1 MNQVPTGDAP
11 AFGGGVSG
19 VPGGLPPAM
28 PKTSA
33 LAVVSLIC
41 GIASP
46 CTAGLLAIPG
56 LVLGIVGLARIR
68 RSGGALAG
76 RGMAMAGIIVS
87 IVVLFFLLALV
98 LVVLLAFCYADRVET
113 LEGPRGG
120 IETPRGAAAESM
132 IKMSAVLQA
141 ARDYADEH
149 DGRLPPADAFPGAL
163 AKYLDRPAHD
173 ALRLSGFRRLAMNA
187 ALAGLPLTAVSEP
200 DRTVLLFETGPDGPP
215 VGGPSRLRPLR
226 GPDDAYVIGFVS
238 GRVEW
243 VDPENLGDLIWEPIW
258 EPDRGMIR
266 L

>member
-1 MNQVPTGDAP
+1 MTQLPTGGAP
-11 AFGGGVSG
+11 ASGGGASE
-19 VPGGLPPAM
+19 VPGGPPPAM

-33 LAVVSLIC
+33 LAVMSLIC

-46 CTAGLLAIPG
+46 CTAGLLAIPS

-87 IVVLFFLLALV
+87 IVGLFFLLALV
-98 LVVLLAFCYADRVET
+98 LVVLFVFCYQDRFET
-113 LEGPRGG
+113 LEGPRGA

-163 AKYLDRPAHD
+163 AKYLDRSPRD
-173 ALRLSGFRRLAMNA
+173 MLQLSRSRRLAMNA

-200 DRTVLLFETGPDGPP
+200 DRTVLFFEAGPDGPP

-238 GRVEW
+238 GRVAW
-243 VDPENLGDLIWEPIW
+243 VPQEDLGDLLW
-258 EPDRGMIR
+258 EPDRSMIR

>member
-1 MNQVPTGDAP
+1 MTQVPTGDAP
-11 AFGGGVSG
+11 VSGGGAAG

-33 LAVVSLIC
+33 LAVISLIC

-87 IVVLFFLLALV
+87 IVGLFFLLALV
-98 LVVLLAFCYADRVET
+98 LVVLLAFCYEERFEM
-113 LEGPRGG
+113 LEGPRAG
-120 IETPRGAAAESM
+120 IETTRGAAVESM
-132 IKMSAVLQA
+132 IKMSVLLQA

-163 AKYLDRPAHD
+163 AKYLDRSPRD
-173 ALRLSGFRRLAMNA
+173 VLQLSRSRRVAMNA

-200 DRTVLLFETGPDGPP
+200 DRTVLFFETGPDGPP

-243 VDPENLGDLIWEPIW
+243 VDPEDLGNLLWQ
-258 EPDRGMIR
+258 PDRSVIR

>member
-1 MNQVPTGDAP
+1 MTHVPTGDAP
-11 AFGGGVSG
+11 GSGGGASG
-19 VPGGLPPAM
+19 VPGGLPPGA
-28 PKTSA
+28 PKTSVP
-33 LAVVSLIC
+33 AVISLIC

-76 RGMAMAGIIVS
+76 RGMAIAGIIVS
-87 IVVLFFLLALV
+87 IVGLFFLLALV
-98 LVVLLAFCYADRVET
+98 FGALFLYCYEEQFEM

-141 ARDYADEH
+141 VRDYADER
-149 DGRLPPADAFPGAL
+149 DGRLPPAEAFPAAL
-163 AKYLDRPAHD
+163 APYLDRPPRD
-173 ALRLSGFRRLAMNA
+173 VLKLSRSRRLAMNA
-187 ALAGLPLTAVSEP
+187 ALAGLPLAAVSEP
-200 DRTVLLFETGPDGPP
+200 DRTVLLFETAPDGPP
-215 VGGPSRLRPLR
+215 VGGRERLRPPR

-238 GRVEW
+238 GRVAW
-243 VDPENLGDLIWEPIW
+243 VGPEDLGDLLW
-258 EPDRGMIR
+258 EPDRSMIR

>member
-1 MNQVPTGDAP
+1 MTQLPTGDAP
-11 AFGGGVSG
+11 ASGGEASG
-19 VPGGLPPAM
+19 VPGGLPSAM

-33 LAVVSLIC
+33 LAVMSLIC

-87 IVVLFFLLALV
+87 IVGLFFLLVLV
-98 LVVLLAFCYADRVET
+98 LAVLFAFCHAERIQMP
-113 LEGPRGG
+113 EGPRAV
-120 IETPRGAAAESM
+120 IETPLGAAAESM

-163 AKYLDRPAHD
+163 AKYLDRSPRD
-173 ALRLSGFRRLAMNA
+173 VLKLSSGRRLAMNA

-200 DRTVLLFETGPDGPP
+200 DRTVLLFEAGPDGPP
-215 VGGPSRLRPLR
+215 VSGPSRLRPLR

-238 GRVEW
+238 GRVAW
-243 VDPENLGDLIWEPIW
+243 VDPEDLGDLIWQA
-258 EPDRGMIR
+258 DRSLIR

>member
-1 MNQVPTGDAP
+1 MTHVPTGDAP
-11 AFGGGVSG
+11 GSGGAASG
-19 VPGGLPPAM
+19 VPGGLPPAA
-28 PKTSA
+28 PKTSVP
-33 LAVVSLIC
+33 AVISLIC

-68 RSGGALAG
+68 RSSGAMAG
-76 RGMAMAGIIVS
+76 RGMAVAGIITS
-87 IVVLFFLLALV
+87 LIGLAVLLLAV
-98 LVVLLAFCYADRVET
+98 LIVLLFVCYADRLET

-141 ARDYADEH
+141 VRDYADEH
-149 DGRLPPADAFPGAL
+149 DGRLPPADAFPGGL
-163 AKYLDRPAHD
+163 APYLGCPPRD
-173 ALRLSGFRRLAMNA
+173 ALRLSGGRRLAMNA
-187 ALAGLPLTAVSEP
+187 ALAGLPLAAVSEP

-215 VGGPSRLRPLR
+215 VGGRERLRPLR

-238 GRVEW
+238 GRVAW
-243 VDPENLGDLIWEPIW
+243 VGPENLGDLLW
-258 EPDRGMIR
+258 EPDRSMIR

>member
-1 MNQVPTGDAP
+1 MTQLPTGDAP
-11 AFGGGVSG
+11 ASGGGASG

-28 PKTSA
+28 PRTSA
-33 LAVVSLIC
+33 LAVISLIC
-41 GIASP
+41 GIVSP

-76 RGMAMAGIIVS
+76 RGVAIAGIIVS
-87 IVVLFFLLALV
+87 IVGLFFLLALV
-98 LVVLLAFCYADRVET
+98 LVVLFSFCYADRFEM
-113 LEGPRGG
+113 LEGPRGV

-132 IKMSAVLQA
+132 IKMSEMLQA
-141 ARDYADEH
+141 AHHYADEH

-163 AKYLDRPAHD
+163 AAYFDRPARD
-173 ALRLSGFRRLAMNA
+173 VLRLSGGRRLAMNA

-200 DRTVLLFETGPDGPP
+200 DRTVLFFETGPDGPP
-215 VGGPSRLRPLR
+215 VGGPERLRPLR

-243 VDPENLGDLIWEPIW
+243 VDPEDLGNLIWQ
-258 EPDRGMIR
+258 PDRSVIR